1 MNIGDAARNPLG
13 VIGLFISL
21 IYGFANWMLG
31 SSVSNLQT
39 DERLIIIWFIVVFP
53 VLILAAF
60 CYLVVKHHGKLY
72 APKDYKKDESFLQ
85 TLNEFDSFV
94 RLSTETFDSPQE
106 FSSPCA
112 EEHQALSKKHE
123 AEVPSKTN
131 KPIAEVQP
139 EKGSNDQLEVPLEG
153 SGAINSS
160 EYLKPDCQD
169 VPSPAPPATPVILS
183 ADNDIDIIEHAK
195 RNKQI
200 AKMKELLDITRH
212 FIESDE
218 RFVNADVSTNVKMG
232 ATGVIYDAAAYTGS
246 GLQCLEVKFISSASS
261 AKNLIM
267 KYINQARVVKSAASP
282 ADFHLKLVL
291 IYEWDLSLEEQL
303 RKIVES
309 FRIYFQD
316 FISVQLVARP
326 SVRL

>member
-13 VIGLFISL
+13 IIGLFISL

-31 SSVSNLQT
+31 SSVSNLQPN
-39 DERLIIIWFIVVFP
+39 ERLIIIWFIVVFP
-53 VLILAAF
+53 VLILATF

-94 RLSTETFDSPQE
+94 RLSTETSDSPQE
-106 FSSPCA
+106 TSSLCA
-112 EEHQALSKKHE
+112 EESEVFSERHE
-123 AEVPSKTN
+123 AEASRETD
-131 KPIAEVQP
+131 KPVAEVQP
-139 EKGSNDQLEVPLEG
+139 EESIIDQGETPLG
-153 SGAINSS
+153 GGGAVNTS
-160 EYLKPDCQD
+160 EHVKPSCHD
-169 VPSPAPPATPVILS
+169 VPSPASTAILS

-212 FIESDE
+212 YIDSDE
-218 RFVNADVSTNVKMG
+218 RFVNADVRTNVKMG
-232 ATGVIYDAAAYTGS
+232 STGVVYDAAAYTGS
-246 GLQCLEVKFISSASS
+246 GLQCLEVKFINSASS

-267 KYINQARVVKSAASP
+267 KYINQARVVKSAVSP

-291 IYEWDLSLEEQL
+291 IHEWNLNFEEDL
-303 RKIVES
+303 RKIVAS
-309 FRIYFQD
+309 LRIYFQD
-316 FISVQLVARP
+316 FISVELVARP